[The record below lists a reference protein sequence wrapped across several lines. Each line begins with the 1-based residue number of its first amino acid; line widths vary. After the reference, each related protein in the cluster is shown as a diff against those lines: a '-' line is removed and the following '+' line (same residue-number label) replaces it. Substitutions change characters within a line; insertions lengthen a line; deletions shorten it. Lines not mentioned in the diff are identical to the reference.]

1 MHPQSSKKPE
11 NLILAS
17 LVWILPNSIGIGPES
32 VHICRIVRA
41 LTCGA
46 LAGLLAT
53 PGFSQDFEASGFSMR
68 NHAPL
73 SALIGVPDR
82 WPDGTDHSAEL
93 SWNTASHAM
102 SAVGGDE
109 QLMLDGETQTLSVR
123 MQKRVSSWVQLGFS
137 IPWMQHSGGYL
148 DSFIDGW
155 HDFFGLP
162 EGIRPQTPDN
172 DLRYVYENDGVPIFE
187 LDERKSGL
195 GDLQLGMALDLGTIG
210 KAGLTSYLGRIP
222 WKLTFNLKLPTGDAE
237 KLTGSGNIDL
247 ATGFGIRSPGGSRI
261 DWWLD
266 MGLVWPGDVDIAG
279 LNSSGQIYYYDGAIS
294 WRALTRL
301 DLILQLAGHSAL
313 YQSGVTMLGE
323 PAMQLG
329 AGAMWHVSEK
339 YALRF
344 GFFEDLRTESA
355 PDFAIELALVFK
367 RF

>member
-1 MHPQSSKKPE
+1 M
-11 NLILAS
+11 
-17 LVWILPNSIGIGPES
+17 VGPEPL
-32 VHICRIVRA
+32 RIYGIMRFFGFIAV
-41 LTCGA
+41 T
-46 LAGLLAT
+46 GLLGNPVDA
-53 PGFSQDFEASGFSMR
+53 QNYEASGFSMR
-68 NHAPL
+68 NHAPF
-73 SALIGVPDR
+73 SALIGVPNR
-82 WPDGTDHSAEL
+82 WPDGTAHMGEI

-102 SAVGGDE
+102 HEVGGDE

-123 MQKRVSSWVQLGFS
+123 MQKRVSSRIQLGFS

-172 DLRYVYENDGVPIFE
+172 DLRYVYENDGVPILE

-195 GDLQLGMALDLGTIG
+195 GDLQLGMALDLGTAG
-210 KAGLTSYLGRIP
+210 KTGSTSYLGRIP
-222 WKLTFNLKLPTGDAE
+222 WKLTLNLKLPTGDAE
-237 KLTGSGNIDL
+237 KLTGSGNIDV
-247 ATGFGIRSPGGSRI
+247 ATGFGIRSPGGSGI

-313 YQSGVTMLGE
+313 YQSDVTMLGE
-323 PAMQLG
+323 PALQLG
-329 AGAMWHVSEK
+329 VGAMWHVSEI

-344 GFFEDLRTESA
+344 GFFEDLRAESA